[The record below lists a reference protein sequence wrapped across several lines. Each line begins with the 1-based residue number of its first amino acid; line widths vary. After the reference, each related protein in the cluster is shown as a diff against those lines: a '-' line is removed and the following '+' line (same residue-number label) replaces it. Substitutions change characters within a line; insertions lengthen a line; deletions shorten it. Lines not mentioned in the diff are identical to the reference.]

1 MNIRDL
7 LICTLAAMAM
17 VSCTSSDVID
27 DVLQSEANRIGFETN
42 VSKNSR
48 ALSNTNFTR
57 FFVYGS
63 YSLSTQPQP
72 VNVFTGD
79 VVTKGANG
87 WTYSGD
93 RFWVPDATYDFYA
106 YSCENQQMNPNLS
119 GQAAFSDRVLQL
131 NGFTANAQHQHDLL
145 FASATGQKRAS
156 DGSSTSVAFKFT
168 HLLTRIIFTF
178 KSSYPAGY
186 TVIVSNPRLVNF
198 CDRADFDGKSMEW
211 ENVERTSDEIEMD
224 LSLSAPTADITAS
237 TATTAPIYMIPY
249 AYKRANVTL
258 EFDVQ
263 VKKDGKDVL
272 GRTISATWRPAWAP
286 GHSLNN
292 VITITGGHTGLDPI
306 RFTAEIAKDPGAD
319 SDGWN
324 GENGQLNDMVFE
336 AHGN

>member
-1 MNIRDL
+1 MKIRDL
-7 LICTLAAMAM
+7 MICGLAAVA
-17 VSCTSSDVID
+17 VAGCTSSDVID

-48 ALSNTNFTR
+48 AMTNTSFTR
-57 FFVYGS
+57 FFVYAS
-63 YSLSTQPQP
+63 YSLATQPQP

-79 VVTKGANG
+79 VVTKGASG

-93 RFWVPDATYDFYA
+93 RFWVPEATYDFYA
-106 YSCENQQMNPNLS
+106 YSCENQQINPNLS
-119 GQAAFSDRVLQL
+119 GQAAFADRVLQL

-156 DGSSTSVAFKFT
+156 DGSSTPVALKFS
-168 HLLTRIIFTF
+168 HLLTRVIFTF
-178 KSSYPAGY
+178 KSSYPGGY

-198 CDRADFDGKSMEW
+198 RDKADFDGKNMEW

-224 LSLSAPTADITAS
+224 LSLASPTVDITSA
-237 TATTAPIYMIPY
+237 TATTAPIYMIPF
-249 AYKRANVTL
+249 AYKRADVTL
-258 EFDVQ
+258 EFDVH

-272 GRTISATWRPAWAP
+272 GRTISATWRPAWAQ

-319 SDGWN
+319 NDGWN